1 MTSPLAPH
9 IAEELWSRLGHDEMA
24 TCAAFPEADESLAA
38 ASAVVIPVQVN
49 GKTRFQVEVPAG
61 AGEDEIEAIITAHP
75 RYAQHTADTP
85 MLRLIIVPGRI
96 ANIVTR

>member
-9 IAEELWSRLGHDEMA
+9 IAEELWSRLGHDDLIA
-24 TCAAFPEADESLAA
+24 NAAFPQADESLAA
-38 ASAVVIPVQVN
+38 APAVVIPVQVN

-61 AGEDEIEAIITAHP
+61 AGEAEIEAIITAHP
-75 RYAQHTADTP
+75 RYAQHTTDTP

-96 ANIVTR
+96 ANIVTQ